1 MIRKMVC
8 SDIDTI
14 IRLETE
20 AFNKTLGEDF
30 LMNELNNPIAHYLV
44 IELNGL
50 VMGYIGSY
58 FSFGLIDI
66 INFVIDKSI
75 RNKGYGSMLMEELIS
90 EGQKNSMKSVILD
103 VKDNNFKAISFYKKI
118 GFKQIGIR
126 KKYYDGDID
135 AINFEKKLVK

>member
-1 MIRKMVC
+1 MIRKMIS
-8 SDIDTI
+8 SDIEAI
-14 IRLETE
+14 ISLEME
-20 AFNKTLGEDF
+20 AFNKTLGKDF
-30 LMNELNNPIAHYLV
+30 LMNELNNPIAYYLV
-44 IELNGL
+44 LELNGF

-66 INFVIDKSI
+66 INFVVDKSI
-75 RNKGYGSMLMEELIS
+75 RNNGYGSILIEELIKD
-90 EGQKNSMKSVILD
+90 GQKKGMESVILD
-103 VKDNNFKAISFYKKI
+103 VKENNFIAISFYKKI